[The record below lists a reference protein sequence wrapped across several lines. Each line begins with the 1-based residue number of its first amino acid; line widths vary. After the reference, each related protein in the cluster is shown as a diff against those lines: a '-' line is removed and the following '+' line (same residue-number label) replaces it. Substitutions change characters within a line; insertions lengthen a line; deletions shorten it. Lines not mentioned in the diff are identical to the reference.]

1 MSDFSQYR
9 ISGITDNNA
18 PLSIKQS
25 EQIKAYAIDI
35 AGNNV
40 PVHNIPTITQVMTL
54 DEKTFEDL
62 VKKSRALSPCP
73 CKSKE
78 CEEDYQKQKFRF
90 ETLLSQRP
98 TLPHASAIHYYREPM
113 TTAK

>member
-1 MSDFSQYR
+1 MSDFATYR

-18 PLSIKQS
+18 PLSIKQT
-25 EQIKAYAIDI
+25 EQLKSYAMDL
-35 AGNNV
+35 AGNIV
-40 PVHNIPTITQVMTL
+40 ECIPTITTAFKL

-78 CEEDYQKQKFRF
+78 CEEDYQKEKIKF
-90 ETLLSQRP
+90 ETLLGKETS
-98 TLPHASAIHYYREPM
+98 TLPHASAIHYYKAEG
-113 TTAK
+113 TK